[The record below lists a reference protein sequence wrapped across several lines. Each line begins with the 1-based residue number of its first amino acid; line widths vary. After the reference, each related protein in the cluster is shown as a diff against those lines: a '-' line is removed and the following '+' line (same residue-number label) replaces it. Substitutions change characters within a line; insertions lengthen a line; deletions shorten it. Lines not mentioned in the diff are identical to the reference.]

1 MEPPWSRSIISSAPL
16 SMANKKPR
24 FLRSEDFPQDESLQR
39 WFNDISDKLFKGM
52 RDELKSLPTIFQLTS
67 GWGRKATY
75 RGHIGRRDCAIWNR
89 GSQLETSSLQPRAAF
104 HQHQRLLSLRA
115 KQELMV
121 VGSRNLKKVKVK
133 CFDHLKAAGTNWT
146 HPVAWN
152 YTYVRCIHESPVEKD
167 VLEKRQ
173 KPPKNG
179 IS

>member
-1 MEPPWSRSIISSAPL
+1 MDPPWPRSITSSAPL

-39 WFNDISDKLFKGM
+39 WLDKISEKLFINWKVYL
-52 RDELKSLPTIFQLTS
+52 RYISWHLDEE
-67 GWGRKATY
+67 GRKATY
-75 RGHIGRRDCAIWNR
+75 RGHTGRRDCAIWNR

-152 YTYVRCIHESPVEKD
+152 YTYVRCIHESPLEKD
-167 VLEKRQ
+167 DLEKRQ
-173 KPPKNG
+173 KQPKNG